1 MQKKNDPRRNGSN
14 SDNKSLHPFSNYRE
28 LSDIEW
34 ISLRLAV
41 TTRFRRS
48 EPRSIRKAR
57 ARIESALLAKSHLL
71 SNDLIPLFDAFEFE
85 AMLLK
90 ESINERRI

>member
-1 MQKKNDPRRNGSN
+1 MEKKNDPRSSGSPIP
-14 SDNKSLHPFSNYRE
+14 KIILHPFSNYRE
-28 LSDIEW
+28 LSESEW
-34 ISLRLAV
+34 ITLRLAV
-41 TTRFRRS
+41 TTRFRSS
-48 EPRSIRKAR
+48 EPRSLTKAR

-90 ESINERRI
+90 ESIHERRI

>member
-1 MQKKNDPRRNGSN
+1 MQKKNDPLRNGSN

-28 LSDIEW
+28 LSESEW
-34 ISLRLAV
+34 ITLHLAV
-41 TTRFRRS
+41 TSRFRSS
-48 EPRSIRKAR
+48 EPRSLTKAR

-71 SNDLIPLFDAFEFE
+71 NNDLIPLFDAFEFG